1 MKILLL
7 IFLFLTP
14 LMTHAQTQL
23 PDSIMSKMLI
33 SLEDEKWGEVIGLFH
48 QFANLDP
55 ENAEVF
61 YWVRASDKPALG
73 DTLLVSL
80 ADIYYH
86 KGNLDKSLSLYKEYC
101 KGSRSFTVNELLTL
115 AQRLTDIGEVRLT
128 QELYRQVIDLDV
140 NNLNANLFLGNY
152 IYLRAEKERRRL
164 AFNYKRKQKPTH
176 MEYVEYRN
184 KLKDLYNFSF
194 KEAEVY
200 LTRAYAKIK
209 SAEIRRMLTHIEKLK
224 DELG

>member
-14 LMTHAQTQL
+14 LMTQAQSQM

-61 YWVRASDKPALG
+61 YWVRASDKPALS

-80 ADIYYH
+80 ADIYFH
-86 KGNLDKSLSLYKEYC
+86 KGKLDKSLGLYKEYC
-101 KGSRSFTVNELLTL
+101 KNTSSFSVSELLVL

-128 QELYRQVIDLDV
+128 QELYRQVIAQDP

-164 AFNYKRKQKPTH
+164 LFNYERKRKPTH

-184 KLKDLYNFSF
+184 KLKDLYTFSYC
-194 KEAEVY
+194 EAYIY
-200 LTRAYAKIK
+200 LTKAYAKIK
-209 SAEIRRMLTHIEKLK
+209 SVEIGRAHV
-224 DELG
+224 